1 MSSNFTV
8 KVFFRGDW
16 CPWCSGYLKDFDKAL
31 PKIQELGG
39 KVIGITSQ
47 AENQSKENLGLNF
60 DVQIDG
66 ENIEA
71 QKYGIVITSKS
82 ETPLKDVEGIYPNG
96 MVQPGVVIEDSK
108 GNVLYL
114 WVIIPGEMNMGGASD
129 RPLVAD
135 IVASLEQILK
145 GQENDNSFNTTDMNY
160 LEQNHPEEYQKV
172 QAYIASLSKQEASVS
187 GR

>member
-16 CPWCSGYLKDFDKAL
+16 CPWCSGYLKDFNDKAL
-31 PKIQELGG
+31 HKIQELGG
-39 KVIGITSQ
+39 NIVGITSQ
-47 AENQSKENLGLNF
+47 AGNQSQKNLGLNF
-60 DVQIDG
+60 DIQIDE

-71 QKYGIVITSKS
+71 KKYGIFITPKA
-82 ETPLKDVEGIYPNG
+82 ETPLKDVDGVYPNG
-96 MVQPGVVIEDSK
+96 MAQPGVVIEDSK
-108 GNVLYL
+108 GKILYK
-114 WVIIPGEMNMGGASD
+114 WAIVPSEMNLGGASD

-145 GQENDNSFNTTDMNY
+145 GQETGDSFSTTSMSY

-172 QAYIASLSKQEASVS
+172 QAYIASLNK
-187 GR
+187 

>member
-16 CPWCSGYLKDFDKAL
+16 CPWCSGYLKDFEQAL

-39 KVIGITSQ
+39 KVIGVTSQ
-47 AENQSKENLGLNF
+47 LGNQSQENLGLNF
-60 DVQIDG
+60 DIQIDG

-71 QKYGIVITSKS
+71 QKYGIFITPQS
-82 ETPLKDVEGIYPNG
+82 EVPFKEAEELYPNG
-96 MVQPGVVIEDSK
+96 MVQPGVVIEDSEGK
-108 GNVLYL
+108 ILYK
-114 WVIIPGEMNMGGASD
+114 WAIVPSEMNMGGASD

-145 GQENDNSFNTTDMNY
+145 GQKNDNSFNTTDMNY
-160 LEQNHPEEYQKV
+160 LEQNHFDEYQKV
-172 QAYIASLSKQEASVS
+172 QAYIASLSK
-187 GR
+187 